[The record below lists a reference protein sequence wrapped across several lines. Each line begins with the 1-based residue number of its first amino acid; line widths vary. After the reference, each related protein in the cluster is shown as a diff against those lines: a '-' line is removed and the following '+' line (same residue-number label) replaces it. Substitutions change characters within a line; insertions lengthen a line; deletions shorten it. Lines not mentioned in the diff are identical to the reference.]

1 MEWHG
6 AMAVAFKALT
16 TGTGKVTKKKK
27 KANEICTPRTNKPW
41 PNGFILCHA
50 FISPSFTLEIVIA
63 CSQCLPS

>member
-27 KANEICTPRTNKPW
+27 PMKFA
-41 PNGFILCHA
+41 HHVQ
-50 FISPSFTLEIVIA
+50 ISHGQMALFSVTHLFLHH
-63 CSQCLPS
+63 SRWRS